1 MQAGI
6 QLAHGIVVLGVAL
19 CVVGGG
25 LGIGW
30 VGSKALEA
38 LARQPEEYKNIR
50 TLMIMAAALIEGLA
64 FFASIV
70 GLIVALK

>member
-1 MQAGI
+1 MGQGI
-6 QLAHGIVVLGVAL
+6 ELAHGLVVVGIGL
-19 CVVGGG
+19 CVIGGG
-25 LGIGW
+25 MGIGW

-50 TLMIMAAALIEGLA
+50 TLMIMAAALVEGLA
-64 FFASIV
+64 FFAVII

>member
-1 MQAGI
+1 MVQGI
-6 QLAHGIVVLGVAL
+6 EMAHALVVLGIAL
-19 CVVGGG
+19 CVLAGG
-25 LGIGW
+25 LSIGW
-30 VGSKALEA
+30 IGTKALDA

-64 FFASIV
+64 FFAVII